1 MLQRLENEG
10 KIHGVKVTRESPSI
24 SHLMYSDDLVIF
36 CRANMKEAEEISKCL
51 EKFCLWSGKKVS
63 TKKSLIHF
71 SRNLDQSLRTLIC
84 AKLNMMECDHKGKY
98 LGLPFF
104 KDRSKD
110 EAFQGVV
117 DRLESRLAGWKLR
130 NLS

>member
-1 MLQRLENEG
+1 
-10 KIHGVKVTRESPSI
+10 
-24 SHLMYSDDLVIF
+24 
-36 CRANMKEAEEISKCL
+36 
-51 EKFCLWSGKKVS
+51 
-63 TKKSLIHF
+63 
-71 SRNLDQSLRTLIC
+71 
-84 AKLNMMECDHKGKY
+84 MMECDHKGKY
-98 LGLPFF
+98 LGFPFF